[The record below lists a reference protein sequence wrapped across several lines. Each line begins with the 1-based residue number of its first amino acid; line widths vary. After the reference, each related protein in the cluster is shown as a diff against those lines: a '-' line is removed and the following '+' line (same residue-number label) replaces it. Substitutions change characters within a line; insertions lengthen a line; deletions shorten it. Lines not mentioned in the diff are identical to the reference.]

1 MGDGRKK
8 IFLKPQLE
16 DEYLLEL
23 VIDLCWSQ
31 FQLNDSFTLNH
42 EDVFMAA
49 LIHHACLTFCQSS
62 SIHSYLSSFYSAVL
76 QISMS
81 VLLTDVFFLFC
92 RLEQQ
97 ERERQE
103 RERQERERQERER
116 LERERLERERHA
128 AAGLKT
134 TSG

>member
-62 SIHSYLSSFYSAVL
+62 RIHSYLSSFYSAVL

-81 VLLTDVFFLFC
+81 VLLTDVFFCFAGWSS
-92 RLEQQ
+92 RNGRDR
-97 ERERQE
+97 REKDK
-103 RERQERERQERER
+103 RESVRKGRD
-116 LERERLERERHA
+116 
-128 AAGLKT
+128 
-134 TSG
+134 